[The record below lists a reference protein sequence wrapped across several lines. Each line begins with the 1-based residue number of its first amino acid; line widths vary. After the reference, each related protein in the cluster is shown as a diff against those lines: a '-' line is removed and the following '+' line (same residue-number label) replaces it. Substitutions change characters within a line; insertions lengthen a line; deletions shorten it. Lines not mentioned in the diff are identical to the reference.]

1 MIMNSVKKWLCC
13 FLIYRI
19 IVILLRYI
27 LSVLNVDF
35 SVVVLFWFS
44 GGVIKDVMKFLLMK
58 YCDCK
63 VYKVRMLW
71 IKDMKEFNLMVI

>member
-1 MIMNSVKKWLCC
+1 MVMNSEKKNNCC

-19 IVILLRYI
+19 IVIILRYI

-44 GGVIKDVMKFLLMK
+44 GGVIKEVMKFL
-58 YCDCK
+58 
-63 VYKVRMLW
+63 
-71 IKDMKEFNLMVI
+71 

>member
-1 MIMNSVKKWLCC
+1 MVMNSVKIIIVL

-19 IVILLRYI
+19 LVILLRYI

-44 GGVIKDVMKFLLMK
+44 GGVIKEVMKFLLIK